1 MGGGASVPGPSCSTR
16 VGDDWIDGGTS
27 CLARMPAPAVPASTP
42 EKARFDAA
50 HAYSLAPE
58 ARRKRAIDLE
68 IIGGDYAKTARVA
81 LTDGNYLKRLI
92 EIASGG
98 VTKVQTGKGTDMQ
111 FFVVRG
117 GGEGFLP
124 DSMRNIDA
132 SERMTNWV
140 DTNKR
145 SGSTGFD
152 ENDILAV
159 FDADGSFVGAARLMR
174 PTFVDGHLSRK
185 TAAKVYDAWDRKIVS
200 VYHRARAGWIPYLG
214 LAVADGYRDGAA
226 GRGTVT
232 VDIHKTESTNGCIL
246 IVDPG
251 QTDFSDAALRTFE
264 PKLILDILA
273 RRSVLPS
280 AVGGS
285 ALRLGVMR
293 TVKITF

>member
-1 MGGGASVPGPSCSTR
+1 MGGGASIPGPTCSTR
-16 VGDDWIDGGTS
+16 VGDDWVDTGTS
-27 CLARMPAPAVPASTP
+27 CRARMPAPAVPRSSP
-42 EKARFDAA
+42 DKARFDAA

-68 IIGGDYAKTARVA
+68 IIGGDYAKTAKVA
-81 LTDGNYLKRLI
+81 LTDGDYLKRLI

-98 VTKVQTGKGTDMQ
+98 AMKVQAGNGTDMQ
-111 FFVVRG
+111 FFIVRG

-132 SERMTNWV
+132 RERVVDWV

-145 SGSTGFD
+145 LGSTGFD

-159 FDADGSFVGAARLMR
+159 FDADGSFVGAARLKR
-174 PTFVDGHLSRK
+174 PTFVAHHISRA
-185 TAAKVYDAWDRKIVS
+185 TAAKVYNAWDGKIVS
-200 VYHRARAGWIPYLG
+200 VYHSERPGWIPYLG
-214 LAVADGYRDGAA
+214 LAVADGYRDGSAGHGKAA
-226 GRGTVT
+226 

-251 QTDFSDAALRTFE
+251 QTDFSDAGLRTFE

-273 RRSVLPS
+273 KRGVQPS
-280 AVGGS
+280 SVGGTS
-285 ALRLGVMR
+285 IRLGIMR
-293 TVKITF
+293 TVKIRL